1 MFKRDT
7 RQRVRIDVNEL
18 LRETLKLANVE
29 LRSQQTVV
37 STELRELLPMVM
49 ADRAQ
54 LQQVFLNLFVN
65 AIEAM
70 QGINDRVRLLQIR
83 SDFIQGRS
91 GILVTVED
99 SGAGI
104 ESKDKSLIF
113 DPFFSTKI
121 KGTGI
126 GLAICKTIIE
136 AHGGHIRASDN
147 HPYGTIFHVALPDDG

>member
-1 MFKRDT
+1 
-7 RQRVRIDVNEL
+7 
-18 LRETLKLANVE
+18 
-29 LRSQQTVV
+29 
-37 STELRELLPMVM
+37 M
-49 ADRAQ
+49 ADHAQ

-99 SGAGI
+99 SGTGI

-113 DPFFSTKI
+113 DPFFSTKT

-147 HPYGTIFHVALPDDG
+147 HPHGTIFHVALPDDG